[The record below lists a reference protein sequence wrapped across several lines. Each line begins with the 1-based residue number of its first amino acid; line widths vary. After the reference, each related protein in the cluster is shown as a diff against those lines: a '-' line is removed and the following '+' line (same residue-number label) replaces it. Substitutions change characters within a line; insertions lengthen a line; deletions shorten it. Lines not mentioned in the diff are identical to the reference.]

1 MSTETED
8 FGEIYAQEDTL
19 AEMEEYKSLFIQ
31 ESREHLQSMTE
42 ALITLE
48 NNPDDVDAL
57 NKIFRSAHTVKG
69 SSAMMGFQS
78 MSRLTHA
85 MEDAFDQLRKGASMP
100 EGLMDVIFVCM
111 DLLEA
116 RLNNLENDVDED
128 LDFQR
133 YIDILRGISFEE
145 ESTLDTDGESGK
157 VEGNLLK
164 AFTDDEARAIIETS
178 CNLGEG
184 ERCLGL
190 YIALSEDCMLK
201 AARGY
206 MALNKLGKVAEIL
219 QSEPKL
225 QVFEDGLFD
234 GNEFVVV
241 IKTAGTD
248 EEVCAPVL
256 QVAEVAGVEIT
267 QIDEDYIKSFES
279 AEDIA
284 DTKDSGL
291 DSAVK
296 LQQIKT
302 IRVQTDQLDKLMNL
316 VGELVINKIQL
327 GQIAGNYRFESLKHS
342 IDNIDR
348 LTTELQDIVMRIRM
362 VPVGQVFNRFPR
374 LVRDLSRKV
383 KKRVRFVLEG
393 KDIELDR
400 TVLEEIGEPLIHL
413 LRNAVDHG
421 IETPDERKTKGK
433 PEEGVIRLVAERR
446 QDHVMIIVQD
456 DGAGLP
462 AEKIKKKALERGLV
476 SESEARVMSQEQ
488 LVNLIMLPGFST
500 AEKITDV
507 AGRGVGMDVV
517 RTKIEALGGSVLL
530 ESWEGEGTKISLKL
544 PLTLSIIKAML
555 FEAAGNAYAVP
566 VSYVNELTMVEKGQ
580 LKRLG
585 AFNAIDLRGDIV
597 PIVSIH
603 EMLNLP
609 QRQTD
614 ICTIMVINREPSK
627 FGLMVDSVV
636 GMQEIV
642 TKNLDDSLQDIQ
654 GVSGVT
660 IMGDG
665 KVILILDPLS
675 LYMASQ
681 GR

>member
-19 AEMEEYKSLFIQ
+19 AEMEEYKTLFVQ

-100 EGLMDVIFVCM
+100 EGMMDVIFVCM

-116 RLNNLENDVDED
+116 RLNNIENDVDED

-133 YIDILRGISFEE
+133 YIDILRSIDFEE
-145 ESTLDTDGESGK
+145 ESALDADGEAGK

-164 AFTDDEARAIIETS
+164 AFTEDEARAIIEAS
-178 CNLGEG
+178 RDLGED

-190 YIALSEDCMLK
+190 HISLNEDCMLK

-206 MALNKLGKVAEIL
+206 MALNNLGKVAEIL
-219 QSEPKL
+219 HSEPKL

-241 IKTAGTD
+241 IKTGGTD

-256 QVAEVAGVEIT
+256 QVAEVASVDVT

-279 AEDIA
+279 TEDVA

-421 IETPDERKTKGK
+421 IETPDERKTTGK
-433 PEEGVIRLVAERR
+433 QEEGVIRLVAERR

-462 AEKIKKKALERGLV
+462 AEKIKKKALEKGLV
-476 SESEARVMSQEQ
+476 SESEARAMSQEQ

-507 AGRGVGMDVV
+507 SGRGVGMDVV

-566 VSYVNELTMVEKGQ
+566 VSYVNELTMVGKGQ

-614 ICTIMVINREPSK
+614 IYTIMVINREPSK

-665 KVILILDPLS
+665 RVILILDPLS
-675 LYMASQ
+675 LYMASK